1 MSLKY
6 HKVAILGA
14 AKTGISCANFF
25 LSRGS
30 QVLLSEIKKKED
42 IELKIPSDISAE
54 FGLHSS
60 KVLNSDIIIPSPGIH
75 SDIPIL
81 SEARQQK
88 IKIISDIEVFYHLAD
103 YKMIIAITGTNGKTT
118 TVSMVGEMLKK
129 EGKKVIICGNIGNPV
144 CDYINTSD
152 KDTYVV
158 MEVSSYQLEYT
169 NEFKPHISAIL
180 NITPDHMERHKTMD
194 AYADAK
200 SKIFTNQNKED
211 LCIFNKED
219 ENCLKLSKQCK
230 SQIKFF
236 SVKENKEKLVLKI
249 PGRHNIENALA
260 SLTMLKS
267 AGIEEKKIVEVLSEF
282 AGVEHRI
289 EFVRELNGVKYIND
303 SKGTNVSSTE
313 VALKS
318 FNQPI
323 ILIMGGRDKGSP
335 YKPLIQFVKGKV
347 KKIIAIGESKE
358 KIFTELKDSVEIIL
372 LDNIAQAVKKAN
384 EIALSGDIVLFSPA
398 CASFD
403 QFKNYE
409 ERGKYFKQ
417 IVNEL

>member
-1 MSLKY
+1 M
-6 HKVAILGA
+6 
-14 AKTGISCANFF
+14 
-25 LSRGS
+25 
-30 QVLLSEIKKKED
+30 
-42 IELKIPSDISAE
+42 
-54 FGLHSS
+54 
-60 KVLNSDIIIPSPGIH
+60 
-75 SDIPIL
+75 
-81 SEARQQK
+81 
-88 IKIISDIEVFYHLAD
+88 
-103 YKMIIAITGTNGKTT
+103 
-118 TVSMVGEMLKK
+118 
-129 EGKKVIICGNIGNPV
+129 
-144 CDYINTSD
+144 
-152 KDTYVV
+152 
-158 MEVSSYQLEYT
+158 
-169 NEFKPHISAIL
+169 
-180 NITPDHMERHKTMD
+180 
-194 AYADAK
+194 
-200 SKIFTNQNKED
+200 
-211 LCIFNKED
+211 CIFNKED